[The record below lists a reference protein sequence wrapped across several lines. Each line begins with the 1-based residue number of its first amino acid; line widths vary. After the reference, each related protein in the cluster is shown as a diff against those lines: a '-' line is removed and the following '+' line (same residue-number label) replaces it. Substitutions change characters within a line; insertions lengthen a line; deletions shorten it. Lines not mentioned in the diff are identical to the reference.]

1 MINLN
6 ILTIRIT
13 GGTCKFL
20 YFIGGG
26 LGAGVLLLI
35 IFGCYV
41 GYIPIP
47 GFTNPVN
54 RAHDKVI
61 KMDAAPETNDF
72 NEPDTPKGTKHRVK
86 RGERIHLQFLN

>member
-13 GGTCKFL
+13 GGARKLL
-20 YFIGGG
+20 YFIGG
-26 LGAGVLLLI
+26 GAGVLLLI
-35 IFGCYV
+35 IFGCYA

-54 RAHDKVI
+54 RTHDKVV

-72 NEPDTPKGTKHRVK
+72 NEPDTPKGTKDRVK
-86 RGERIHLQFLN
+86 RGERIHLQYLN